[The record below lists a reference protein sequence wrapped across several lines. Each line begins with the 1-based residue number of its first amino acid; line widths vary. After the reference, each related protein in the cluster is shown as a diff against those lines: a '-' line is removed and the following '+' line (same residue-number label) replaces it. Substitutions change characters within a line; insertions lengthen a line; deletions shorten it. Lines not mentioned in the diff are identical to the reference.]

1 MLQSMGSQRVGI
13 NERLSNKN
21 NKEVLLPEKVFLSE
35 KSLGQRSL
43 GGYSPWGSKSWTQL
57 RD

>member
-43 GGYSPWGSKSWTQL
+43 GGYSPWSSKS
-57 RD
+57 